1 MLKKYND
8 EQFKK
13 VINSLKGL
21 PQISAPEDFDIN
33 LKMKLNTIEPL
44 PLPKRVRYHQ
54 YSRTLVPAISLVA
67 AVFLI
72 FLVISNQNSPELNNP
87 FLKAPTLRALNESQQ
102 NIGNKKDQIKISDND
117 VVFEEQTAVP
127 GSSNLSAQT
136 SNSLNEK
143 NDVSNSRE
151 KFLELITSNSDE
163 NNVDKS
169 LSARPGNAVENNGN
183 GSTVNFNG
191 FNITRDEDHVMDV
204 LRARMD
210 SLKKLTKEKNK

>member
-33 LKMKLNTIEPL
+33 LKRKLNTIEPL

-54 YSRTLVPAISLVA
+54 YSRTLVPAFSLVV
-67 AVFLI
+67 AVFLF

-87 FLKAPTLRALNESQQ
+87 FLKAPTLRALNKNQQ
-102 NIGNKKDQIKISDND
+102 DVGNKKDQIKISDND
-117 VVFEEQTAVP
+117 VVFEEQPAVP

-143 NDVSNSRE
+143 NDVSNSRK

-169 LSARPGNAVENNGN
+169 LSARPGNAIENNGN

-191 FNITRDEDHVMDV
+191 FNITQDEDQVMQA
-204 LRARMD
+204 LRAKMD
-210 SLKKLTKEKNK
+210 SLKKLPKEKNK